1 MFRPD
6 ATSWDKFHVAIS
18 KEELYHE
25 NDPVVDALLNDMT
38 HMEFLNISKT
48 FSHFQLY
55 FMSLTMVLIWI

>member
-1 MFRPD
+1 MRTLHIIKSPVSSLFRPD

-38 HMEFLNISKT
+38 RMEFLNISKT
-48 FSHFQLY
+48 LTFS
-55 FMSLTMVLIWI
+55 